1 MEMMNDMATHIM
13 TSSESALEFAHDG
26 VFVLVHIRFWR
37 EDQLHRT
44 FIQRTGRLL
53 GLTQAEI
60 SLVSFVMGAISTTPN
75 MISCTGSTFRTI
87 QLLDQCP
94 YTKYGLQSPPRFE
107 ELELKTLLHRKSY
120 SIFGKIDFFSVLQY
134 LVLSLGGSLDL
145 EWVLLSPELTK
156 VI

>member
-1 MEMMNDMATHIM
+1 MNDMATHVM
-13 TSSESALEFAHDG
+13 TSSKYAMEFAHDG
-26 VFVLVHIRFWR
+26 AFVLVYIRFWR

-44 FIQRTGRLL
+44 FIKRTGRLL

-87 QLLDQCP
+87 QMLDKCP
-94 YTKYGLQSPPRFE
+94 YTKYGLKSPPRFE
-107 ELELKTLLHRKSY
+107 ELDLKTLMHRKSF
-120 SIFGKIDFFSVLQY
+120 SIFGRIDFFSVLQY

-145 EWVLLSPELTK
+145 EWVLLSPELAK
-156 VI
+156 VS